1 MMKTIYTEQAKVE
14 LIKFREEQERKL
26 EEVIAEKKV
35 VYGDDILEITV
46 SDIKYAKDKFRIN
59 FSPSNKSKR
68 FYLVSLMYSIMG
80 GLIMLLSLIYP
91 YILEM
96 MRENKEQAMLLFM
109 GFFMTMIGFLGL
121 FIVKKMMNNK

>member
-1 MMKTIYTEQAKVE
+1 MMKTIYTEQAKAE

-68 FYLVSLMYSIMG
+68 LYLVSLMYSIMG